1 VQGLT
6 LAPLI
11 RQLRLDRIE
20 DPASDLADVRRT
32 LARVGLEKID
42 ALGARN
48 DLTLRDLYALKSAA
62 SPLPPRPSGC
72 PDTAA

>member
-1 VQGLT
+1 MVLTAFAVVLATLVVQGLT

-20 DPASDLADVRRT
+20 DLASDLADVRRT

-42 ALGARN
+42 ALGA
-48 DLTLRDLYALKSAA
+48 
-62 SPLPPRPSGC
+62 
-72 PDTAA
+72 